1 MSFELSRKPPAYVA
15 IAERLRSRIEN
26 EEVKAGDRL
35 PTERDL
41 VEEFGVARMTIRHA
55 LDLLQ
60 LEGLIDRK
68 RGRTG
73 GTFIRAVPPVM
84 EMTRIEG
91 FLPQLRERDLEVAS
105 TVLAADL
112 RKAPNNAA
120 IALDID
126 AGAPVFH
133 VLRLRSVEGTPLLIE
148 ASYFPAELVPGL
160 LEHDLAGS
168 IYELLA
174 AEWGLAP
181 VRKWETVEPSVA
193 SGWEQEK
200 LSVGRNLQLLRITRT
215 AQAANGRIVEY
226 SQEVLRTD
234 VATIQVVTEV

>member
-1 MSFELSRKPPAYVA
+1 MSFESSRKPPAYVT
-15 IAERLRSRIEN
+15 IADRLRSRIEN

-41 VEEFGVARMTIRHA
+41 VKEFGVARMTVRHA

-73 GTFIRAVPPVM
+73 GTFIRAVPPVV

-91 FLPQLRERDLEVAS
+91 FLPQLRERDLTVSS
-105 TVLAADL
+105 TVLVADL
-112 RKAPNNAA
+112 RKAPSNAA
-120 IALDID
+120 LALDID
-126 AGAPVFH
+126 VGAPVFH
-133 VLRLRSVEGTPLLIE
+133 VLRLRSVEGSPLLIE

-160 LEHDLAGS
+160 LEHDLTGS

-193 SGWEQEK
+193 SGWEQDK
-200 LSVGRNLQLLRITRT
+200 LGVGRNLQLLRIART
-215 AQAANGRIVEY
+215 AQAANGRMIEY
-226 SQEVLRTD
+226 SEDVLRTD